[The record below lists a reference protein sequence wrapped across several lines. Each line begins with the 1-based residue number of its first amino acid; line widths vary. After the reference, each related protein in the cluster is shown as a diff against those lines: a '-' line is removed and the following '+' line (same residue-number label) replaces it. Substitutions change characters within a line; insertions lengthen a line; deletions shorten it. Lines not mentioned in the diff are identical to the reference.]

1 MAAILWKF
9 KLFDVSLIWLQIHNL
24 RPRISGMRL
33 FWTLFI
39 HFLTPIY
46 YLPKFSILQVCS
58 SDRLSVC
65 LFVCNIHDT
74 SHRSSNQHYTW
85 HIYGTC
91 IWLSVYTF
99 WCWNV
104 IDDIIRSKSRSNFE
118 IAITP
123 SIFKLQRCRE
133 WHGLSW
139 SKTQLP
145 VHFRFKRSPGP
156 QNGSHFEIFEISQ
169 IFIWHQMWKDQKLTP
184 KQYFWCWWRHWWRH
198 SVTSKSPYKFMFKW
212 ICHIFNTGRR

>member
-9 KLFDVSLIWLQIHNL
+9 KLFHVSLIWLQIHNL

-74 SHRSSNQHYTW
+74 DRTVQAINTTL
-85 HIYGTC
+85 GTYMELASGYRC
-91 IWLSVYTF
+91 ILFGVDD
-99 WCWNV
+99 V

-123 SIFKLQRCRE
+123 SIFKLQRRTKYQNVGSGMAYLE
-133 WHGLSW
+133 VRLNSRYN
-139 SKTQLP
+139 
-145 VHFRFKRSPGP
+145 FRFKRSPGP

-169 IFIWHQMWKDQKLTP
+169 IGSFWHQMWKDRQKLTP

-198 SVTSKSPYKFMFKW
+198 SVTSKSAL
-212 ICHIFNTGRR
+212 